1 MQPEESNLELK
12 LKTIAHL
19 KSIASK
25 LVTLSWDIL
34 DADDESLD
42 DFMDIE
48 MPKIRQLELTKVH
61 NSLETAKTDLHYLI
75 ENLTQEVEYERLREE
90 SAKD

>member
-1 MQPEESNLELK
+1 MQPKESNLELK
-12 LKTIAHL
+12 LKTIAYL
-19 KSIASK
+19 QSIVSK
-25 LVTLSWDIL
+25 LTTLSWDIL
-34 DADDESLD
+34 EADDESVD
-42 DFMDIE
+42 DFMDCE

>member
-1 MQPEESNLELK
+1 MQIDESNLELK
-12 LKTIAHL
+12 LKTIAYL
-19 KSIASK
+19 QSIVSK
-25 LVTLSWDIL
+25 LRELSWDIL
-34 DADDESLD
+34 EADDDSLD
-42 DFMDIE
+42 YFMDSE

-61 NSLETAKTDLHYLI
+61 NSLEIAKTDLHYLI

>member
-12 LKTIAHL
+12 LKTIAYL
-19 KSIASK
+19 QNIADK
-25 LVTLSWDIL
+25 LRALSWDIL
-34 DADDESLD
+34 EADDDSLD
-42 DFMDIE
+42 DFMDSE
-48 MPKIRQLELTKVH
+48 MPKIRQLELTQVH
-61 NSLETAKTDLHYLI
+61 NSMEIAKTQLNCLI